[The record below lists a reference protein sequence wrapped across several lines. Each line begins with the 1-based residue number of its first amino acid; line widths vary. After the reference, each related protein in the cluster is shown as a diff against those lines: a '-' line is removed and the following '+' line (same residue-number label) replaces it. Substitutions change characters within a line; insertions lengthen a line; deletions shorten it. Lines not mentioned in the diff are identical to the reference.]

1 MAHIILAINA
11 GSSSAKVSVYSASGR
26 AENPKQLAEAEVAG
40 ISAPPAKLTYNRGDQ
55 RIKGKELGDEI
66 KDQESAFKYVLD
78 HFLHDEGLPELKN
91 KDDIHYACH
100 RVVHGGEYNH
110 VQVINKETYHHL
122 EELSDLAPL

>member
-1 MAHIILAINA
+1 MTTIILAINA
-11 GSSSAKVSVYSASGR
+11 GSSSVKVSVYSASKD
-26 AENPKQLAEAEVAG
+26 AANPKQLAEAEVAG
-40 ISAPPAKLTYNRGDQ
+40 ISSPPAKLTYKRGDEK
-55 RIKGKELGDEI
+55 IKGEELSDDV

-78 HFLHDEGLPELKN
+78 RFLHDQGLPELKN

-110 VQVINKETYHHL
+110 VQVINKDTYHHL